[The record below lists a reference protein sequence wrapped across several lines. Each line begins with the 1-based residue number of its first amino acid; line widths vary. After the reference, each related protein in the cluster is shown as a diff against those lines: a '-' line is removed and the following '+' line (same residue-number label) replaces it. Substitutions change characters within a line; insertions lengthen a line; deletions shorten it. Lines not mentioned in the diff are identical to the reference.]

1 MDIAE
6 DTLSFDEINE
16 LEERR
21 LEMLDEAGI
30 DERDV
35 LDKTRTDTDLWNAYF
50 NENITRGKD
59 DMNFTI
65 RDQWTAVERSEFTRL
80 FKPPLTFNKLYDA
93 TKKIVGEQRQNK
105 PDLQVRSLTGKAT
118 EEQIKLRSDLVRT
131 ISYQSQN
138 DLVYQNAF
146 MSALLRGYGAY
157 EIAIEYENPRSFR
170 KVIRYKIIPDPVR
183 CAFDPT
189 ALMPHKGDGN
199 FYSREYVFS
208 KEEFSATYPYII
220 NPVSYSD
227 PRTLVD
233 FQWQSQN
240 IIVACER
247 YVKEW
252 YPLIIYKLSNGLTVT
267 SDEWEELQKK
277 FSLRKEMARDAIV
290 VGGIILNEIP
300 TIIEERQTQDYRIMQ
315 YQLLQN
321 QIIDFTEWPSKY
333 LPGIFTDGDSHYIE
347 GMQYTK
353 SFIHDAKDAQKFIN
367 YVGSE
372 IAAEVKNRRR
382 EQWIGTPDNIIGNEQ
397 MWRNPELQNGI
408 LIAKPDQKTGAMP
421 SKMPAWDIS
430 EGLLSQYQRGTMDI
444 KEILGFFEANAGQ
457 TSNEV
462 SGKAIRERK
471 MSGNMSSYVYRDNLN
486 QAIEQGGR
494 VVLDLLPVIYGGKD
508 NKDRSM
514 IISKADGKTQSLILN
529 QQMPDGSIKNEISKG
544 EYDIEI
550 SAGPSFAVQKE
561 AAMEF
566 MIEICKISPQIFPLV
581 ADYIAQNM
589 DIEFMPQIAER
600 FKTLVP
606 PQIIAQEEGKPMPPA
621 QPNPEEQA
629 MQLKMKL
636 DEQQLMERAEELR
649 MRGERHE
656 LEKAELMMKA
666 KEMQEKMNMNKVNN
680 QVQLHKTDLDYSA
693 KIAKVL
699 ADFHHKS
706 MQ

>member
-1 MDIAE
+1 MKTADN
-6 DTLSFDEINE
+6 TLSFDEINE
-16 LEERR
+16 LDERR

-35 LDKTRTDTDLWNAYF
+35 LDSTRKDTDLWNAYF

-59 DMNFTI
+59 DMEFTI
-65 RDQWTAVERSEFTRL
+65 REQWKPEERSEFTRL
-80 FKPPLTFNKLYDA
+80 FKPPLTCNKLYDS
-93 TKKIVGEQRQNK
+93 TKKVAAEQRENK

-146 MSALLRGYGAY
+146 MSALLRGYGTY
-157 EIAIEYENPRSFR
+157 EIAIEYETPRSFN
-170 KVIRYKIIPDPVR
+170 KVLRYKLINNPVR

-208 KEEFSATYPYII
+208 GDEFAATYPFII

-233 FQWQSQN
+233 FQWQAQN
-240 IIVACER
+240 IVVVCDR

-252 YPLIIYKLSNGLTVT
+252 YPLIIYKLSNGLSVT
-267 SDEWEELQKK
+267 KEEWEDLQEQFAK
-277 FSLRKEMARDAIV
+277 RKEMARDAIV

-300 TIIEERQTQDYRIMQ
+300 KIIAERQSQDYRIMQ
-315 YQLLQN
+315 YHLLQN
-321 QIIDFTEWPSKY
+321 QIIDFAEWPSKY
-333 LPGIFTDGDSHYIE
+333 LPGVFVDGDSHYID

-353 SFIHDAKDAQKFIN
+353 SFVHEAKDMQKFLN
-367 YVGSE
+367 YTVSE
-372 IAAEVKNRRR
+372 IAAEIKNRRR
-382 EQWIGTPDNIIGNEQ
+382 EQWMGTPDNIVGNEQ
-397 MWRNPELQNGI
+397 MWRNPEMQNGI
-408 LIAKPDQKTGAMP
+408 LIAKPDPKTGAMP
-421 SKMPAWDIS
+421 IKMNAWEIS
-430 EGLLSQYQRGTMDI
+430 EGLSSQAQRANMDI

-471 MSGNMSSYVYRDNLN
+471 MGGNMSSYVFRDNLN

-494 VVLDLLPVIYGGKD
+494 IVLDLLPTIYGGD
-508 NKDRSM
+508 ERSM
-514 IISKADGKTQSLILN
+514 IVSKADGKTQSLILN
-529 QQMPDGSIKNEISKG
+529 QKMPDGSIKNELTKG
-544 EYDIEI
+544 EYDVEI

-561 AAMEF
+561 TAMEF
-566 MIEICKISPQIFPLV
+566 MIDLVKVRPDTFNLV

-589 DIEFMPQIAER
+589 DVEFMPQIAER

-606 PQIIAQEEGKPMPPA
+606 PQIIAQEEGKPMPPP

-629 MQLKMKL
+629 MQIKMKL

-666 KEMQEKMNMNKVNN
+666 KEMQEKMNMSKVNN

-706 MQ
+706 MK